1 MEYKEALELTG
12 NPELAIK
19 LLEADAKQTQAK
31 AFAMIGIVWIV
42 LLIGVFIYIS

>member
-31 AFAMIGIVWIV
+31 AFA
-42 LLIGVFIYIS
+42 LIANSLE

>member
-12 NPELAIK
+12 NTELAIK

-31 AFAMIGIVWIV
+31 AFAMIGDSLDRIAYMG
-42 LLIGVFIYIS
+42 LHLH